1 MKKLKKMIILLLTAS
16 MLLVNVMSVL
26 AMPISDEKNTNTGN
40 TRMNASSISLDMA
53 FIDGEVALTCIVS
66 GPLSTT
72 SIAVLCVLREEN
84 AAGNLVIADTWND
97 SCTGDYF
104 FEEYSYSP
112 AIKGREYELSVR
124 VGIYDENGLVG
135 YDYKTISAVY

>member
-1 MKKLKKMIILLLTAS
+1 MSKTKKIMVLVLTVLMVVSNLLI
-16 MLLVNVMSVL
+16 VV
-26 AMPISDEKNTNTGN
+26 AMPITDERNSGNN
-40 TRMNASSISLDMA
+40 TRMYATTIGLDME
-53 FIDGEVALTCIVS
+53 FIDGEVWMTCTVS
-66 GPLSTT
+66 GPLATT
-72 SIAVLCVLREEN
+72 SISVLYVLREEN

-97 SCTGDYF
+97 SATGDDF
-104 FEEYSYSP
+104 GAEYSYSP

>member
-1 MKKLKKMIILLLTAS
+1 MNKTKKIMV
-16 MLLVNVMSVL
+16 LVFSVL
-26 AMPISDEKNTNTGN
+26 MLISNLLSVAAMPITTEKNTGN
-40 TRMNASSISLDMA
+40 DTRMYATTIGLDMA
-53 FIDGEVALTCIVS
+53 FIDGVVWMDCSVS

-72 SIAVLCVLREEN
+72 SISVLCILREEN
-84 AAGNLVIADTWND
+84 AAGNLVIADTWSD
-97 SCTGDYF
+97 SATGDDF
-104 FEEYSYSP
+104 LNEYSYSP

>member
-1 MKKLKKMIILLLTAS
+1 MNKTKKSVVLVLTVL
-16 MLLVNVMSVL
+16 MVMSNLLFVV
-26 AMPISDEKNTNTGN
+26 AMPITDGKNAGNN
-40 TRMNASSISLDMA
+40 TRMYATTIGLDMA
-53 FIDGEVALTCIVS
+53 FIDGEVWMDCSVS

-72 SIAVLCVLREEN
+72 SITVLCILREEN
-84 AAGNLVIADTWND
+84 EAGNLVIADTWSD
-97 SCTGDYF
+97 SATGDDF
-104 FEEYSYSP
+104 INEYSYSP